1 MNPGNIYIVLP
12 CYNEVQVISD
22 TIKNLLPYK
31 YNIIVV
37 NDGSS
42 QNSKAAI
49 SDLPIIYAE
58 HKMNLGQGAALRT
71 GSDLAMKKG
80 AEVIVH
86 FDSDGQHL
94 ASDIA
99 AMIEPLKDNKV
110 DIVIG
115 SRFLTEKDKIAIPK
129 KRRRL
134 LRIARIV
141 NFILTGVKLT
151 DAHNG
156 FRAMNRTA
164 GACMKIRE
172 NRMAHASEILIL
184 VRKNKLRYTECAT
197 HIVYSDYSKQKGQSP
212 FNAINIVIDL
222 ILNKIFK

>member
-1 MNPGNIYIVLP
+1 MNPGNIYVVVP
-12 CYNEVQVISD
+12 CYNEIQVISD
-22 TIKNLLPYK
+22 TIKNLLPYN

-37 NDGSS
+37 NDGSN
-42 QNSKAAI
+42 QNIKAAI

-58 HKMNLGQGAALRT
+58 HKINLGQGAALRT

-99 AMIEPLKDNKV
+99 AMIEPLRENKV

-129 KRRRL
+129 SE
-134 LRIARIV
+134 
-141 NFILTGVKLT
+141 
-151 DAHNG
+151 DA
-156 FRAMNRTA
+156 
-164 GACMKIRE
+164 CYVSQE
-172 NRMAHASEILIL
+172 
-184 VRKNKLRYTECAT
+184 
-197 HIVYSDYSKQKGQSP
+197 
-212 FNAINIVIDL
+212 
-222 ILNKIFK
+222 